1 MSKNVFKLGF
11 KFLGFPDIPKIP
23 ETHAHKKFNLQHNR
37 QIKITVFWSDHKIK
51 MPWNV
56 VFKLNRHIKMPQ
68 NSKVVKKARILK
80 CRQNF
85 LP

>member
-51 MPWNV
+51 MP
-56 VFKLNRHIKMPQ
+56 
-68 NSKVVKKARILK
+68 
-80 CRQNF
+80 
-85 LP
+85 